1 MMLISQGRS
10 SGYLTDKSEGT
21 GYASGTKN
29 PVGKP
34 QKQWRPRVTCTGS
47 VERMGRLADDAP
59 ERTGEMRLIAHAAG
73 QGNLT

>member
-47 VERMGRLADDAP
+47 VERMGR
-59 ERTGEMRLIAHAAG
+59 IAG
-73 QGNLT
+73 SE